1 MIKLKDISGLYSVKK
16 EMAYFMR
23 RLYKQGLTTA
33 CGGNISLRYQDFI
46 LMTASQTDKGRMG
59 STEICE
65 LSLSGRPL
73 NPEIKVSMEAAMHLA
88 IYAARP
94 DVTAIIHAHPPM
106 ASAHTVTYSAINT
119 RLTAEAWIVLGE
131 PVFADYA
138 LPGSEE
144 LAAQVAAKIGEAKV
158 VLLKNH
164 GALTVGNSLIQA
176 FDRMEVLENTAR
188 IQLFA
193 QLAGRPQQLSAA
205 DLEILNKTMNL

>member
-65 LSLSGRPL
+65 LNLSGRPL

-131 PVFADYA
+131 PIFADYA

-144 LAAQVAAKIGEAKV
+144 LAAKVAAKIGEAKV